1 MNKTRSKDEF
11 LVMQDTEYDILCK
24 NNELI
29 IKENKKDYSVDLRE
43 KVLEFAVNSMKFI
56 ATIPY
61 RKEYEV
67 FRYQYSKS
75 ATSTCLVK

>member
-1 MNKTRSKDEF
+1 MLES
-11 LVMQDTEYDILCK
+11 EYDIFCRK
-24 NNELI
+24 NELI
-29 IKENKKDYSVDLRE
+29 IKEKGKACSVDLRE